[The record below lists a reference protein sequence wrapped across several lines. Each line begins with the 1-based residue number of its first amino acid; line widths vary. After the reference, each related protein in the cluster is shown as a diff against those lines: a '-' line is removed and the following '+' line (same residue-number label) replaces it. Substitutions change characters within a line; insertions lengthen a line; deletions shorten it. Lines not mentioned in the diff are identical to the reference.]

1 MTQYPEPGPSGE
13 GAPYGASTR
22 AVHAGLPDFEQG
34 TPLLGGPVFAAP
46 FHLRGAK
53 DAHEFGYGRDANPTW
68 SALETALG
76 GLEGGTSLVF
86 ASGMAAVTATLFSVL
101 APGDKLVAVHDG
113 YPGVRAV
120 ATERLEPAGIAV
132 QFVSTDTEEICAAV
146 DGARLVWIETPSNP
160 KLDVCDIAA
169 ISAAAHKAGALVAVD
184 NTLATP
190 LGQQPLALGADISMM
205 SGTKTLCG
213 HSDVLLGVV
222 SVRDDA
228 LVEAL
233 KRWRSQSGSIVGAFE
248 AWLAHRSLATLA
260 LRLERSSAGALAVA
274 GALRERGIET
284 FHPSDHAASAQML
297 HHGCLVSF
305 TLESEARA
313 QALLARCRL
322 VAEAT
327 SFGGVHATAERRERW
342 GTDDVPPGFI
352 RYSAGIEDPADLV
365 ADLLQALA

>member
-1 MTQYPEPGPSGE
+1 LTHSPKPAAQPEGS
-13 GAPYGASTR
+13 PYGASTR

-34 TPLLGGPVFAAP
+34 APLLGGPVFAAP

-53 DAHEFGYGRDANPTW
+53 DAHEYGYGRDANPTW

-86 ASGMAAVTATLFSVL
+86 ASGMAAVTAVL
-101 APGDKLVAVHDG
+101 MTVCKPGDKLVAVHDG
-113 YPGVRAV
+113 YPGVRFV
-120 ATERLEPAGIAV
+120 AQERLHGVEV

-146 DGARLVWIETPSNP
+146 EGARLVWIETPSNP
-160 KLDVCDIAA
+160 RLDVCDIAA
-169 ISAAAHKAGALVAVD
+169 ISAAAHRAGALVAVD

-190 LGQQPLALGADISMM
+190 LGQQCLALGADIAMM

-222 SVRDDA
+222 STRDEELVTA
-228 LVEAL
+228 LR
-233 KRWRSQSGSIVGAFE
+233 RWRSQSGSVIGPFE

-274 GALRERGIET
+274 NALRERGVEV
-284 FHPSDHAASAQML
+284 FHPSDHAASAQMQ
-297 HHGCLVSF
+297 HHGCLVGF
-305 TLESEARA
+305 VLESEARA
-313 QALLARCRL
+313 QEVLARCEL

-352 RYSAGIEDPADLV
+352 RYSAGIEDPDDLV
-365 ADLLQALA
+365 ADLLRALS